1 MGNIAMKLDC
11 PSCRESLEVRPSGAT
26 NSEGCHLNLGT
37 YRCPACDKELVL
49 FATKVDQKT
58 VDFRLV
64 DPSLPWTFEEIM
76 NREG

>member
-1 MGNIAMKLDC
+1 MGNILMKLDC
-11 PSCRESLEVRPSGAT
+11 PSCQGALEVQPLCARNPD
-26 NSEGCHLNLGT
+26 GCHVNLGT
-37 YRCPACDKELVL
+37 YRCPACGKELVL
-49 FATKVDQKT
+49 FATKVDQQT